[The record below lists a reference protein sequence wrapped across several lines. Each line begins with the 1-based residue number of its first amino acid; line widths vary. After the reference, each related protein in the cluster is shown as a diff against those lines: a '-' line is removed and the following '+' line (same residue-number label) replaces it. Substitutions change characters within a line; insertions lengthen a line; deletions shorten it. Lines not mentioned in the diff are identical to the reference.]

1 MAGTVFIFGL
11 GYVGRPLGHLL
22 ASRGWQIRGT
32 TRTPERLATD
42 AAAGWQVY
50 RFADDVPLTDPE
62 EALDGV
68 DAVLSTITAIGGS
81 DPVLDAHGDVLSG
94 FTGWSGYVSATSVYP
109 DRPDGFCY
117 EDTPTDP
124 ATKRGKARVIAEAR
138 WQELLGTELFRA
150 AGIYGPGRS
159 PFDSLRDGTARI
171 IEHRGQLFNRIHV
184 DDICRIIIAAM
195 NRPRRGRIVNLADEK
210 PAAQGDVVRHAA
222 DWAGRNLGPVDFIC
236 CIYATAVF
244 VDGEV
249 LKRGFHEMR
258 AAGTDYAVSVTP
270 YAAPIERALR
280 VTPKGRLAAV
290 NLEAM
295 AKRSQDI
302 EETYHDAAQFYWG
315 SPQAFAATQA
325 ERIARA
331 VPVILPRYRVQDIDT
346 EDDWMRAELM
356 YRALFEV

>member
-1 MAGTVFIFGL
+1 MAGTIFIFGL

-22 ASRGWQIRGT
+22 ASRGWHIRGT
-32 TRTPERLATD
+32 TRTPERLAAEVD
-42 AAAGWQVY
+42 AGWQVY

-62 EALDGV
+62 EALHGV

-109 DRPDGFCY
+109 DRPEGFCY

-124 ATKRGKARVIAEAR
+124 ATKRGRARVIAEAR

-222 DWAGRNLGPVDFIC
+222 GLLGVAPPEPQSLDEADLSAMARSFYVSRRRVGSKVIGPELGVRLL
-236 CIYATAVF
+236 YP
-244 VDGEV
+244 
-249 LKRGFHEMR
+249 
-258 AAGTDYAVSVTP
+258 DYKS
-270 YAAPIERALR
+270 
-280 VTPKGRLAAV
+280 GLAAI
-290 NLEAM
+290 LEA
-295 AKRSQDI
+295 
-302 EETYHDAAQFYWG
+302 ETAD
-315 SPQAFAATQA
+315 
-325 ERIARA
+325 
-331 VPVILPRYRVQDIDT
+331 
-346 EDDWMRAELM
+346 
-356 YRALFEV
+356 

>member
-1 MAGTVFIFGL
+1 MAGTIFIFGL
-11 GYVGRPLGHLL
+11 GYLGRPLGHLL
-22 ASRGWQIRGT
+22 ASRGWHIRGT
-32 TRTPERLATD
+32 TRTPERLAAEVD
-42 AAAGWQVY
+42 AGWQVY

-62 EALDGV
+62 EALHGV

-81 DPVLDAHGDVLSG
+81 DPVLDAHGNVLSG

-109 DRPDGFCY
+109 DRPEGFCY

-124 ATKRGKARVIAEAR
+124 ATKRGRARVIAEAR

-222 DWAGRNLGPVDFIC
+222 GLLGVAPPEPQSLDEADLSAMARSFYVSRRRVGSKVIGPELGVRLL
-236 CIYATAVF
+236 YP
-244 VDGEV
+244 
-249 LKRGFHEMR
+249 
-258 AAGTDYAVSVTP
+258 DYES
-270 YAAPIERALR
+270 
-280 VTPKGRLAAV
+280 GLAAI
-290 NLEAM
+290 LEA
-295 AKRSQDI
+295 
-302 EETYHDAAQFYWG
+302 ETAD
-315 SPQAFAATQA
+315 
-325 ERIARA
+325 
-331 VPVILPRYRVQDIDT
+331 
-346 EDDWMRAELM
+346 
-356 YRALFEV
+356 

>member
-32 TRTPERLATD
+32 TRTPERLASD

-109 DRPDGFCY
+109 DRPEGFCY

-124 ATKRGKARVIAEAR
+124 ATKRGRARVIAEAR
-138 WQELLGTELFRA
+138 WQKLLGTELFRA

-222 DWAGRNLGPVDFIC
+222 GLLGVSPPEPQSLEEADLSAMARSFYVSRRRVGSKVIGPELGVRLL
-236 CIYATAVF
+236 YP
-244 VDGEV
+244 
-249 LKRGFHEMR
+249 
-258 AAGTDYAVSVTP
+258 DYES
-270 YAAPIERALR
+270 
-280 VTPKGRLAAV
+280 GLAAI
-290 NLEAM
+290 LEAEK
-295 AKRSQDI
+295 A
-302 EETYHDAAQFYWG
+302 G
-315 SPQAFAATQA
+315 
-325 ERIARA
+325 
-331 VPVILPRYRVQDIDT
+331 
-346 EDDWMRAELM
+346 
-356 YRALFEV
+356 

>member
-1 MAGTVFIFGL
+1 MSGTVFIFGL

-22 ASRGWQIRGT
+22 ASQGWQIRGT
-32 TRTPERLATD
+32 TRTPERLAAD
-42 AAAGWQVY
+42 AATGWQVY

-124 ATKRGKARVIAEAR
+124 ATKRGRARVIAEAR

-222 DWAGRNLGPVDFIC
+222 GLLGVSPPEPQSLEEADLSAMARSFYVSRRRVGSKVIGPELGVRLL
-236 CIYATAVF
+236 YP
-244 VDGEV
+244 
-249 LKRGFHEMR
+249 
-258 AAGTDYAVSVTP
+258 DYES
-270 YAAPIERALR
+270 
-280 VTPKGRLAAV
+280 GLAAI
-290 NLEAM
+290 LEA
-295 AKRSQDI
+295 
-302 EETYHDAAQFYWG
+302 ETAG
-315 SPQAFAATQA
+315 
-325 ERIARA
+325 
-331 VPVILPRYRVQDIDT
+331 
-346 EDDWMRAELM
+346 
-356 YRALFEV
+356 

>member
-1 MAGTVFIFGL
+1 M
-11 GYVGRPLGHLL
+11 
-22 ASRGWQIRGT
+22 
-32 TRTPERLATD
+32 
-42 AAAGWQVY
+42 
-50 RFADDVPLTDPE
+50 
-62 EALDGV
+62 
-68 DAVLSTITAIGGS
+68 LSTITAIGGS

-222 DWAGRNLGPVDFIC
+222 GLLGVSPPEPQSLEEADLSAMARSFYVSRRRVGSKVIGPELGVRLL
-236 CIYATAVF
+236 YP
-244 VDGEV
+244 
-249 LKRGFHEMR
+249 
-258 AAGTDYAVSVTP
+258 DYES
-270 YAAPIERALR
+270 
-280 VTPKGRLAAV
+280 GLAAI
-290 NLEAM
+290 LEA
-295 AKRSQDI
+295 
-302 EETYHDAAQFYWG
+302 ETAG
-315 SPQAFAATQA
+315 
-325 ERIARA
+325 
-331 VPVILPRYRVQDIDT
+331 
-346 EDDWMRAELM
+346 
-356 YRALFEV
+356 

>member
-1 MAGTVFIFGL
+1 MAGTIFIFGL

-22 ASRGWQIRGT
+22 ASRGWHIRGT
-32 TRTPERLATD
+32 TRTPERLAAEVD
-42 AAAGWQVY
+42 AGWQVY

-62 EALDGV
+62 EALHGV

-109 DRPDGFCY
+109 DRPEGFCY

-124 ATKRGKARVIAEAR
+124 ATKRGRARVIAEAR

-222 DWAGRNLGPVDFIC
+222 GLLGVAPPEPQSLDEADLSPMARSFYVSRRRVGSKVIGPELGVRLL
-236 CIYATAVF
+236 YP
-244 VDGEV
+244 
-249 LKRGFHEMR
+249 
-258 AAGTDYAVSVTP
+258 DYES
-270 YAAPIERALR
+270 
-280 VTPKGRLAAV
+280 GLAAI
-290 NLEAM
+290 LEA
-295 AKRSQDI
+295 
-302 EETYHDAAQFYWG
+302 ETAG
-315 SPQAFAATQA
+315 
-325 ERIARA
+325 
-331 VPVILPRYRVQDIDT
+331 
-346 EDDWMRAELM
+346 
-356 YRALFEV
+356 

>member
-1 MAGTVFIFGL
+1 M
-11 GYVGRPLGHLL
+11 GRPLGHLL
-22 ASRGWQIRGT
+22 ASQGWHIRGT
-32 TRTPERLATD
+32 TRTPERLAAEVD
-42 AAAGWQVY
+42 AGWQVY

-62 EALDGV
+62 EALHGV

-138 WQELLGTELFRA
+138 WQALLGTELFRA

-184 DDICRIIIAAM
+184 DDICRVIITAM

-222 DWAGRNLGPVDFIC
+222 GLLGVAPPEPQSLDEADLSPMARSFYVSRRRIGSKV
-236 CIYATAVF
+236 IGPELGVRLLYP
-244 VDGEV
+244 
-249 LKRGFHEMR
+249 
-258 AAGTDYAVSVTP
+258 DYES
-270 YAAPIERALR
+270 
-280 VTPKGRLAAV
+280 GLAAI
-290 NLEAM
+290 LEA
-295 AKRSQDI
+295 
-302 EETYHDAAQFYWG
+302 ETAG
-315 SPQAFAATQA
+315 
-325 ERIARA
+325 
-331 VPVILPRYRVQDIDT
+331 
-346 EDDWMRAELM
+346 
-356 YRALFEV
+356 